1 MEFLVSLILEFF
13 QACVLGAVEYLT
25 ENPARKRV
33 AFCVL
38 ALLLLA
44 AACAFVVLK
53 IL

>member
-13 QACVLGAVEYLT
+13 QECALGAVEYLT
-25 ENPARKRV
+25 ENPSRKRT
-33 AFCVL
+33 ALCVL

-44 AACAFVVLK
+44 AAGAFVVLK